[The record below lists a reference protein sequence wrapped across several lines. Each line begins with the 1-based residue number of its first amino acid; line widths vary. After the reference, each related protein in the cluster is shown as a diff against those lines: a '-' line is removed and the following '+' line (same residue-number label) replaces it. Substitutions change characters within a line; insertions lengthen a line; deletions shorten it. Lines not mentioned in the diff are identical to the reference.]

1 VTVFLETSL
10 LGGNGLLFASGG
22 TNFIS
27 YLLSRLFSKLRDW
40 SPFEM
45 LLSFNFDL
53 ITKCLNLS
61 FDCFLDVEAEV
72 SSGGKF
78 LEAINNFLSYLLMDL
93 CFFIDF

>member
-1 VTVFLETSL
+1 
-10 LGGNGLLFASGG
+10 
-22 TNFIS
+22 
-27 YLLSRLFSKLRDW
+27 
-40 SPFEM
+40 M

-93 CFFIDF
+93 CFFIDFWTRSQYSWAVLYENFWRIGNSFSLL